1 MDRATS
7 QLSGNS
13 ASYLEAIEQNLRKS
27 ISDSQGAVHDL
38 CMHILA
44 AGGKRIRPLLA
55 WYSGLLF
62 GPASAE
68 LMETATA
75 VVRLIR
81 AGYRVVLTHGNGPQ
95 VGAQLIRSESAAASA
110 YRLPLDCC
118 VASTQ
123 GEVGYV
129 LQYAMWQMM
138 QAEGLNTPVVSLIT
152 QVLVDPN
159 DPAFQH
165 PTKPIGPS
173 YTREIAEHYRDLLGW
188 VILETPSHGFR
199 RVVPSPEP
207 IAIVELDAIKACVD
221 RGQVVIAGGGG
232 GVPVFNDHDIS
243 KGVEAVIDKDHTSA
257 ILARQ
262 LEADVFAIA
271 TDVDSVFL
279 DFKKPNQR
287 PIRSLTLRQCRQH
300 LKAGQFPP
308 GSMGPKIT
316 AAVKYLELGGKT
328 VVITDHAHLLEAL
341 EGKAGT
347 RIIRGRQA

>member
-1 MDRATS
+1 MSKVILVAVG
-7 QLSGNS
+7 GN
-13 ASYLEAIEQNLRKS
+13 ALIRREQEGTAQEQFEN
-27 ISDSQGAVHDL
+27 AV
-38 CMHILA
+38 
-44 AGGKRIRPLLA
+44 
-55 WYSGLLF
+55 
-62 GPASAE
+62 
-68 LMETATA
+68 ETAAA

-81 AGYRVVLTHGNGPQ
+81 AGHRVVLTHGNGPQ
-95 VGAQLIRSESAAASA
+95 VGAQLIRSESAATHA

-123 GEVGYV
+123 GEIGYV

-152 QVLVDPN
+152 QVLVDPR
-159 DPAFQH
+159 DTAFQN

-173 YTREIAEHYRDLLGW
+173 YTKEAAERYRDHLGWAIAEDPR
-188 VILETPSHGFR
+188 HGFR

-207 IAIVELDAIKACVD
+207 VAIVELEAIKACVD
-221 RGQVVIAGGGG
+221 RGLVVIAGGGG

-262 LEADVFAIA
+262 LDADVFAIA
-271 TDVDSVFL
+271 TDVDHVYL
-279 DFKKPNQR
+279 DFGKPKQR
-287 PIRSLTLRQCRQH
+287 PLDSLTIGQCRRY
-300 LKAGQFPP
+300 LEEGQFPP

-316 AAVKYLELGGKT
+316 AAIKYLELGGKMA
-328 VVITDHAHLLEAL
+328 VITDHEHLLQAT

-347 RIIRGRQA
+347 RIIRDEESG